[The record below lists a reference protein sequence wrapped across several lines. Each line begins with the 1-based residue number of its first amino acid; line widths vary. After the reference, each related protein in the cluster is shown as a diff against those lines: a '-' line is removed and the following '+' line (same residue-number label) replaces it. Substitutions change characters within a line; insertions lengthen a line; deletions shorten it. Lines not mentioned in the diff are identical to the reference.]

1 MDCRYKARWR
11 ARFWAKNR
19 AVTGELSDARVTSD
33 RLFAFDLKHS
43 LYTFCKMSTFFVSR
57 TLESFKEFTRLLLSI
72 FHFTFGSSSQTHMAM
87 FCLFLWTRILYNV
100 LKEILRPSFIR
111 VIICGLKL
119 ISQIKKGSTL
129 VCSAHFKPDDMY
141 KTITGLTRLKRG
153 AEPSKFAWTRE
164 GKERRP
170 NKLQESKV
178 IAEQQSQEQRR
189 QFFVDSIQ
197 QDVEMEEE
205 ETESAGQ
212 ETNAGAEPMQVM
224 SMDGTETKTVT
235 LTNWALR
242 NKLKYLRRPDIV
254 FHFSDARYLN

>member
-1 MDCRYKARWR
+1 M
-11 ARFWAKNR
+11 
-19 AVTGELSDARVTSD
+19 
-33 RLFAFDLKHS
+33 
-43 LYTFCKMSTFFVSR
+43 
-57 TLESFKEFTRLLLSI
+57 TR
-72 FHFTFGSSSQTHMAM
+72 
-87 FCLFLWTRILYNV
+87 
-100 LKEILRPSFIR
+100 EIR
-111 VIICGLKL
+111 VARIYLFSTSNSLLRSKWIAAIKRDEGLDFE
-119 ISQIKKGSTL
+119 IKKGSTL

-153 AEPSKFAWTRE
+153 AVPSKFAWTKE

-224 SMDGTETKTVT
+224 SMDGTETKTVS
-235 LTNWALR
+235 LTN
-242 NKLKYLRRPDIV
+242 
-254 FHFSDARYLN
+254 